1 MKLFDSKV
9 VCKKL
14 LEASTNHKY
23 TANFSLT
30 LNKQKNKSSY
40 PFTSGKQR
48 IVDLVRKI
56 IETDEEEINDCFY
69 MFSNEEYDELLEKTA
84 RLKYNQSPY
93 TQGYGD
99 GQVIDLSSVD
109 RILADYPD
117 NGTLKE
123 QKEVISHAI
132 DAACAEIE
140 NNLLPE
146 YQQNKSSIKI
156 NFLTNVFQ
164 QLALCLVDCIMSPK
178 VLMLL
183 IINNSLMQE
192 DGTSPI
198 TTEQLMSMA
207 KNVVTGLIK
216 EVRDLIMQKILDY
229 IIEFLTPIVLEIQ
242 SFITSEQFAA
252 YMAIIKLLL
261 NWYNKGVIT
270 LSRLNAIL
278 ASILSK
284 FKRNGYSDD
293 GESYEVASILDDV
306 NYADIFKNEINQE
319 KEPIINNC

>member
-1 MKLFDSKV
+1 
-9 VCKKL
+9 
-14 LEASTNHKY
+14 
-23 TANFSLT
+23 
-30 LNKQKNKSSY
+30 
-40 PFTSGKQR
+40 
-48 IVDLVRKI
+48 
-56 IETDEEEINDCFY
+56 
-69 MFSNEEYDELLEKTA
+69 
-84 RLKYNQSPY
+84 
-93 TQGYGD
+93 
-99 GQVIDLSSVD
+99 
-109 RILADYPD
+109 
-117 NGTLKE
+117 
-123 QKEVISHAI
+123 
-132 DAACAEIE
+132 
-140 NNLLPE
+140 
-146 YQQNKSSIKI
+146 
-156 NFLTNVFQ
+156 
-164 QLALCLVDCIMSPK
+164 MSPK

-207 KNVVTGLIK
+207 KNIVTGLIK

-229 IIEFLTPIVLEIQ
+229 IVEFLTPMVLEIQ

-284 FKRNGYSDD
+284 FKRNGYGDD

-306 NYADIFKNEINQE
+306 NYADIFKNDINQE